1 MIRKRKASDA
11 LVSASEM
18 KKHKNS
24 SQDSPKLVHPL
35 LPLANENEFEDKPLS
50 RTRPK
55 VRFLILCI
63 FFRIHQKSFCLF
75 CQDSKSKFN
84 KLHISKICEYILG

>member
-55 VRFLILCI
+55 VRFLMFRIMH
-63 FFRIHQKSFCLF
+63 FFRFHQKYGIIFKISFFHF
-75 CQDSKSKFN
+75 CP
-84 KLHISKICEYILG
+84 IA

>member
-55 VRFLILCI
+55 VRFLMFRIMH
-63 FFRIHQKSFCLF
+63 FFRFHKSKKLF
-75 CQDSKSKFN
+75 SKSHFS
-84 KLHISKICEYILG
+84 ISVQMLR